1 MKRFASA
8 LLILLTVMTCLLSGC
23 RRNVY
28 PLSVTRIMMD
38 TVITITLYDGDSKAL
53 DGAVALCEKYEK
65 LFSKTVE
72 GSDIFKLNRAS
83 GATVSVSPDTAE
95 LITLSLKI
103 AESSNGAFDPTV
115 LPLVELWGIGSSD
128 TVPPK
133 DDIASALEKV
143 SFENISVN
151 GTDITLKNWCTLD
164 LGGIAKGYIA
174 DKVKQ
179 YLTDCGVK
187 SAVINLGGNTLLV
200 GNKNGSDFSVG
211 LQKPFGKSGELSA
224 VIMLD
229 GMTAVTSGIYQRY
242 FELQGKIY
250 HHILDTSNGYPV
262 DNGIASVTVIGQS
275 SAIAD
280 GLSTACLSLGI
291 EKGSVLASSM
301 GVELIFITA
310 DGRLITTDGLYESL
324 ENGQPVIRL
333 KS

>member
-8 LLILLTVMTCLLSGC
+8 LLIVLTVMTCLLSGC
-23 RRNVY
+23 RQNVY

-38 TVITITLYDGDSKAL
+38 TVISITLYDGNSKAL

-72 GSDIFKLNRAS
+72 GSDIFKLNRANT
-83 GATVSVSPDTAE
+83 ATVSVFPDTAE

-103 AESSNGAFDPTV
+103 AEASNGAFDPTV

-143 SFENISVN
+143 GFENISVN
-151 GTDITLKNWCTLD
+151 GTDITLKNGCTLD

-224 VIMLD
+224 IIMLD

-262 DNGIASVTVIGQS
+262 DNGIVSVTVIGQS

-291 EKGSVLASSM
+291 EKGSALASSM

-324 ENGQPVIRL
+324 ENGQTVIRL

>member
-1 MKRFASA
+1 MKRFASTV
-8 LLILLTVMTCLLSGC
+8 LILLTVMSCLLSGC
-23 RRNVY
+23 RQNVY

-38 TVITITLYDGDSKAL
+38 TVISITLYDGDGEAL

-72 GSDIFKLNRAS
+72 GSDIYNLNRAN

-95 LITLSLKI
+95 LIALSLEI
-103 AESSNGAFDPTV
+103 AEASNGAFDPTV
-115 LPLVELWGIGSSD
+115 MPLVELWDIGHSQ
-128 TVPPK
+128 TVPSEA
-133 DDIASALEKV
+133 DIASALQKV
-143 SFENISVN
+143 SFENVSIN
-151 GTDITLKNWCTLD
+151 GTDVTLENGCTLD

-179 YLTDCGVK
+179 YLTDNGVK

-200 GNKNGSDFSVG
+200 GNKNGNDFSVG

-242 FELQGKIY
+242 FELRDKIY

-291 EKGSVLASSM
+291 EKGSALASSM
-301 GVELIFITA
+301 GVELIFITS
-310 DGRLITTDGLYESL
+310 DGSLITTDGLFESI
-324 ENGQPVIRL
+324 ENGQTVIRL
-333 KS
+333 KD